1 MRKLVVLAF
10 LSGLFLFVVK
20 AQQRDSLKLGQAII
34 PFNKLNNA
42 VKGQP
47 KSVSLDSYNQKKGM
61 IIVFMTNSCSHCIR
75 YRDRIKALQ
84 TAFAHQGYPLIT
96 INPSNPNVS
105 PKETLAEMQKNAIQE
120 KYDFPYLQDPDQ
132 VVAYRFKVRYTPE
145 AYILKREKGQW
156 ILKYYGPLDD
166 DMENKKA
173 HRTDYVIN
181 VMQALIHHQKVP
193 EYDVV
198 K

>member
-1 MRKLVVLAF
+1 MRKLVLITILSGAF
-10 LSGLFLFVVK
+10 LFGVK
-20 AQQRDSLKLGQAII
+20 AQQRDTLKLGQAIV
-34 PFNKLNNA
+34 PFNKLNNT
-42 VKGQP
+42 VEGQP
-47 KSVSLDSYNQKKGM
+47 DSVSLDSYNHEKGL
-61 IIVFMTNSCSHCIR
+61 IIVFMTNGCYHCVM

-84 TAFAHQGYPLIT
+84 TAFAPKGYTLIT
-96 INPSNPNVS
+96 INPSNPS
-105 PKETLAEMQKNAIQE
+105 YAPEETLEEMQKNAVKE

-132 VVAYRFKVRYTPE
+132 VITYRFKVRYTPE
-145 AYILKREKGQW
+145 TYILKRKKGQW
-156 ILKYYGPLDD
+156 ILEYYGPLDD